1 LVGQRTVGGGRV
13 ASGKGPSRSTGAGIS
28 SRNLARGSAAVGA
41 GVAAL
46 SGDAQAL
53 QDIGLS
59 LAVLQAASPTER
71 CQIILDQ
78 VLGAPGTVDD
88 EILRRA
94 SLEALKEMFTAEEGP
109 SPEQSL
115 RTFLG
120 AFVYQTALIELTS
133 QHAAKNLPPNVVL
146 QHEKELKQYIKTKVK
161 FERIVEGAG
170 WSLKKFVNSATS
182 LAEKCVRLLG
192 KKP

>member
-1 LVGQRTVGGGRV
+1 
-13 ASGKGPSRSTGAGIS
+13 
-28 SRNLARGSAAVGA
+28 
-41 GVAAL
+41 
-46 SGDAQAL
+46 
-53 QDIGLS
+53 
-59 LAVLQAASPTER
+59 
-71 CQIILDQ
+71 
-78 VLGAPGTVDD
+78 
-88 EILRRA
+88 
-94 SLEALKEMFTAEEGP
+94 MFTAEEGP